1 MAWKLRLENQKT
13 LTGNVTKSR
22 KEIIGIKSVS
32 KIYNLGN
39 TVVKALDNVSLSI
52 FENDFISIMGPS
64 GSGKSTLM
72 NIIGCLDVP
81 TKGSYKFNDE
91 KISQMKDSQLAD
103 IRNQKIGFVFQTFN
117 LLPKLNALQ
126 NVEVPLVYSNLNRY
140 KRTEKAK
147 EALKIVGL
155 SDRINHK
162 PNELSGG
169 QRQRVAIAR
178 ALVNKPSII
187 LADEPTGN
195 LDSKSGSEILNFF
208 DDLHKAGN
216 TLIIVTHEKSVAKRA
231 KRRIEIFDGKITL
244 DE

>member
-1 MAWKLRLENQKT
+1 M
-13 LTGNVTKSR
+13 TKSR

-147 EALKIVGL
+147 EELKIVGL
-155 SDRINHK
+155 SNRINHK

>member
-1 MAWKLRLENQKT
+1 M
-13 LTGNVTKSR
+13 TKSR

-155 SDRINHK
+155 SNRINHK

-216 TLIIVTHEKSVAKRA
+216 TLIIVTHENLLQKEQKEELKSSMVK
-231 KRRIEIFDGKITL
+231 L
-244 DE
+244 H

>member
-1 MAWKLRLENQKT
+1 M
-13 LTGNVTKSR
+13 TKSR

-103 IRNQKIGFVFQTFN
+103 
-117 LLPKLNALQ
+117 L
-126 NVEVPLVYSNLNRY
+126 
-140 KRTEKAK
+140 
-147 EALKIVGL
+147 
-155 SDRINHK
+155 
-162 PNELSGG
+162 
-169 QRQRVAIAR
+169 
-178 ALVNKPSII
+178 
-187 LADEPTGN
+187 
-195 LDSKSGSEILNFF
+195 EI
-208 DDLHKAGN
+208 K
-216 TLIIVTHEKSVAKRA
+216 K
-231 KRRIEIFDGKITL
+231 
-244 DE
+244 